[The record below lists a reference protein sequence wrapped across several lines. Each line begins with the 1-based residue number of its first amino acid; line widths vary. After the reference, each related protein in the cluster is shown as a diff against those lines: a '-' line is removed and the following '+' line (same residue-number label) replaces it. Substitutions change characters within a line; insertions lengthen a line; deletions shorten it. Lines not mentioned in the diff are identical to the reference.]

1 MSEFL
6 VLIARRSYMQHS
18 RYSSVPITLL
28 IVPMDPLAALFT
40 HVTPTAQTFF
50 TGTLCHALQFT
61 GLGHLHMLKAGELR
75 VSRSGEA
82 DLEFL
87 KPTLLFFPRGRT
99 HDFAVDSRRGADL
112 VCATVELGGAE
123 GNPIALGLPECV
135 VLPLAEHPALRPV
148 CDLLVGEAFAEG
160 GGRQTALDRLF
171 EYLLILI
178 VRHVIECGV
187 VSTGVLAGLADPRLV
202 KALTAIHEAPKKP
215 WKLEELAEVAGMSR
229 TRFAEHF
236 RKLVGRPPIEYLT
249 VWRITIARQLLGKG
263 KPVKTVAAQVGY
275 DSAAAFSRVFSRVTG
290 HPPRDISQP
299 Q

>member
-1 MSEFL
+1 M
-6 VLIARRSYMQHS
+6 LIVHHSYMEDFRRSL
-18 RYSSVPITLL
+18 VPIILL

-40 HVTPTAQTFF
+40 HVTPSARTFY
-50 TGTLCHALQFT
+50 TGNLCQALRFS
-61 GLGHLHMLKAGELR
+61 GAGHLHLLKAGELT

-82 DLEFL
+82 DLEFFE
-87 KPTLLFFPRGRT
+87 PTLLFFPRGLT
-99 HDFAVDSRRGADL
+99 HDFAVDPKRGADL

-123 GNPIALGLPECV
+123 GNPIGLGLPECV

-187 VSTGVLAGLADPRLV
+187 VSTGVLAGLADPRLA
-202 KALTAIHEAPKKP
+202 KALTAIHEAPRKP

-229 TRFAEHF
+229 TRFAEYF
-236 RKLVGRPPIEYLT
+236 RKLVGRTPIEYLT
-249 VWRITIARQLLGKG
+249 VWRMTIARQLLGKG
-263 KPVKTVAAQVGY
+263 KPVKSVAAQVGY

-290 HPPRDISQP
+290 HPPRDIGQP